1 MNIKYEIIGQQE
13 ANIMEIPIHFGSHE
27 IIQKH
32 WEKKSTQ

>member
-13 ANIMEIPIHFGSHE
+13 ANIMEIPIHFVSHE

>member
-13 ANIMEIPIHFGSHE
+13 ANIMEIPIHFAHE